1 MLLLHA
7 EDDPK
12 IPVRLAAEL
21 VDTVTAAG
29 KTNVQLEVKQ
39 IIFYNNIRYS
49 ISKNKCFRF
58 ILLISIMD
66 ILFYTKLIICQVYL
80 RNICDLHN
88 VNYTFFVLRIN

>member
-12 IPVRLAAEL
+12 IPVRLPAEL

-39 IIFYNNIRYS
+39 IILYN
-49 ISKNKCFRF
+49 
-58 ILLISIMD
+58 LH
-66 ILFYTKLIICQVYL
+66 YTIY
-80 RNICDLHN
+80 
-88 VNYTFFVLRIN
+88 

>member
-39 IIFYNNIRYS
+39 IIFY
-49 ISKNKCFRF
+49 
-58 ILLISIMD
+58 L
-66 ILFYTKLIICQVYL
+66 Q
-80 RNICDLHN
+80 
-88 VNYTFFVLRIN
+88 

>member
-1 MLLLHA
+1 MVLARVQCPVLLLHA

-39 IIFYNNIRYS
+39 IIFY
-49 ISKNKCFRF
+49 
-58 ILLISIMD
+58 L
-66 ILFYTKLIICQVYL
+66 Q
-80 RNICDLHN
+80 
-88 VNYTFFVLRIN
+88 